1 MKSVLKF
8 CALLMATGLVA
19 LQAQAGKIDPDFPQ
33 ISYIQYPSFD
43 IVAPGQALTI
53 GGQLRI
59 PDSDSEAL
67 PAVVILHG
75 SAGVDSR
82 GALYA
87 RALNDAGIATL
98 EIDMWGARG
107 IAGGAQRPPLPTF
120 TLPDAFG
127 ALNYLANHPGIDAER
142 IGVLGFSWGGVMSLL
157 SANQSYT
164 DLLGNGRQF
173 AAHVAHYPVC
183 WGYNVGIPGI
193 EFSTLTGAPVLIQV
207 GSLDDYD
214 EGGAPCENLAAPFSE
229 VSVNV
234 YPNAHHAWD
243 RLQPPL
249 TVQDPFSHLGEG
261 VAVGCEVG
269 NCEVN
274 IIPNPGKANQSSK
287 AVVALFSEALGLSG
301 N

>member
-1 MKSVLKF
+1 LR
-8 CALLMATGLVA
+8 T
-19 LQAQAGKIDPDFPQ
+19 
-33 ISYIQYPSFD
+33 PSN
-43 IVAPGQALTI
+43 
-53 GGQLRI
+53 GG
-59 PDSDSEAL
+59 EAI

-107 IAGGAQRPPLPTF
+107 ITGAGDRPPLPTF
-120 TLPDAFG
+120 TLPDAYG
-127 ALNYLANHPGIDAER
+127 ALDYLSKTPGIDAQR

-164 DLLGNGRQF
+164 DSLGNGLKF
-173 AAHVAHYPVC
+173 AAHVAHYPIC
-183 WGYNVGIPGI
+183 WGYNIGILGI
-193 EFSTLTGAPVLIQV
+193 IFNNLTGAPVLIQV
-207 GSLDDYD
+207 GNLDDYD
-214 EGGAPCENLAAPFSE
+214 EGGAPCENLAAPFPE

-249 TVQDPFSHLGEG
+249 TVEDLFSHLGAG
-261 VAVGCEVG
+261 G
-269 NCEVN
+269 EVN
-274 IIPNPGKANQSSK
+274 IIPNPGKANQSSNS
-287 AVVALFSEALGLSG
+287 VVSLFANAFGLNS

>member
-1 MKSVLKF
+1 MRLLLKY
-8 CALLMATGLVA
+8 CAMVMAAGLVT
-19 LQAQAGKIDPDFPQ
+19 LHAQAGKIDPNFPN
-33 ISYIQYPSFD
+33 ISYIQYQSFD
-43 IVAPGQALTI
+43 IFTPEQKLTI

-59 PDSDSEAL
+59 PTNDGEDI

-82 GALYA
+82 GTLYA

-107 IAGGAQRPPLPTF
+107 LAGGGQRPPLPTF

-127 ALNYLANHPGIDAER
+127 ALDYLANTPGIDAQR

-157 SANQSYT
+157 SANQDYT
-164 DLLGNGRQF
+164 NSLGNGRQF
-173 AAHVAHYPVC
+173 AVHVAHYPVC
-183 WGYNVGIPGI
+183 WAYNIGIPGI
-193 EFSTLTGAPVLIQV
+193 IFSNLTGAPVLMQV

-214 EGGAPCENLAAPFSE
+214 EGGAPCENLAASFSE

-249 TVQDPFSHLGEG
+249 TVQDPFSHLGAG
-261 VAVGCEVG
+261 GEVD
-269 NCEVN
+269 
-274 IIPNPGKANQSSK
+274 IIPNPGKANQSSN
-287 AVVALFSEALGLSG
+287 AVVTEFSNAFGLNS